1 MNFTLWHWLSL
12 GGILAIIE
20 IFAPGFVF
28 IWLAIGAFLTG
39 AVVFFAPEIDWQT
52 QALIFAAL
60 ALASILVWLAL
71 RRRVERNSDQP
82 NLNKRGDRLVGQVFE
97 LVETISDGRGR
108 IRVGDGTWLV
118 SGQDLPA
125 GTRVRVISVQGAVL
139 EVEAATPE

>member
-12 GGILAIIE
+12 GGLLAIIE